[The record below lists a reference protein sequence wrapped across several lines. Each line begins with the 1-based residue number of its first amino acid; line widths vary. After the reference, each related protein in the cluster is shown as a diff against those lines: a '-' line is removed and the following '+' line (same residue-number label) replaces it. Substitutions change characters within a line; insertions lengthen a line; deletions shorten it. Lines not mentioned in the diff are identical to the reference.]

1 MESLISFIAGIS
13 NKVYDDIVDNNIEIN
28 DTAKESL
35 KGIQWTTLTVLS
47 INDFNF
53 TLLNYIINILNH
65 FGNPDAYKE
74 PYEFSLLLVY
84 PFLLL
89 LNYHTAESLDLINI
103 FVIIPFLIVMYIEP
117 YFITHDLSSMK
128 LISRILISIGLCI
141 TLVLNNHIPFST
153 SVIKLVIYSLGYA
166 ITSSLFQFYM
176 LYIKDK
182 QNADDPSKI

>member
-1 MESLISFIAGIS
+1 M
-13 NKVYDDIVDNNIEIN
+13 
-28 DTAKESL
+28 

-89 LNYHTAESLDLINI
+89 LNYQTAESLDLINI
-103 FVIIPFLIVMYIEP
+103 FVIIPFIIVMYIEP
-117 YFITHDLSSMK
+117 YFIIEDRSFIK
-128 LISRILISIGLCI
+128 LISRILISIGLSI
-141 TLVLNNHIPFST
+141 TLVLNNYIPFST
-153 SVIKLVIYSLGYA
+153 SVIKLVIYALGYA
-166 ITSSLFQFYM
+166 ITSALFQFYM
-176 LYIKDK
+176 LYREIP
-182 QNADDPSKI
+182 NLRTPL